1 MNPLG
6 SGPCGCWGQWAGKC
20 LYRGGSPERSV
31 LKNSSCQLG
40 FSQVTEISS
49 SVCGVEGRYCQK
61 AQEGSSL
68 RDPCPGHQ
76 TGHRGC
82 PIGPQA
88 DSGSF
93 FPVMLWHAMLTPF
106 LRDRFGRVEFDT
118 CWWCSGGRQ
127 TREHVF
133 QECLAWKDDIRTLWK
148 RVGEASARDGT
159 RENMQ
164 GRRYR
169 GRKGFGMG
177 AMG

>member
-1 MNPLG
+1 MLRLRTDAP
-6 SGPCGCWGQWAGKC
+6 GPGQVLARRGTRSARAIVEQPGASISIHWVPVHAGVEGNELANACAREAAQKGVC
-20 LYRGGSPERSV
+20 LRTRAVSLAFLRS
-31 LKNSSCQLG
+31 Q
-40 FSQVTEISS
+40 ISS

-118 CWWCSGGRQ
+118 CWWCGGGRQ

-133 QECLAWKDDIRTLWK
+133 KEC
-148 RVGEASARDGT
+148 
-159 RENMQ
+159 
-164 GRRYR
+164 
-169 GRKGFGMG
+169 
-177 AMG
+177 